1 MLASLQPCTPTRD
14 LNSGSLEL
22 PPELAVGAEY
32 ELAVLRTG
40 NAQAALPF
48 VLYILSAWGQAIPF
62 RERLGPTPWCRR

>member
-1 MLASLQPCTPTRD
+1 MRASLQPCTPTRD

-48 VLYILSAWGQAIPF
+48 VLYVLSAEGQAIPF